1 MRNNLAITMVRWIIA
16 VPAGVILWYAANHSI
31 GMAFGII
38 HGFDRVD
45 DFWEAPDMDGVP
57 IIGTYI
63 IFVTRTV
70 AAASLAGVIVYIVP
84 RYHKQV
90 AIIVAALVSVGAAA
104 ILVFQVVSADQ
115 NISAEGWYKLIL
127 DMLSMIFGGIGGAWV
142 AYQNQ
147 RRLRR
152 YSEGSN

>member
-1 MRNNLAITMVRWIIA
+1 MHNNLAINILRWAIA

-31 GMAFGII
+31 GIAFGII
-38 HGFDRVD
+38 HGFERVD
-45 DFWEAPDMDGVP
+45 AFWEAPDMDGVP

-63 IFVTRTV
+63 ILVTRTI
-70 AAASLAGVIVYIVP
+70 AAASLAGVIIYIVP

-90 AIIVAALVSVGAAA
+90 AIVVASLVSVGAAA

-115 NISAEGWYKLIL
+115 SISAEGWYKIVL
-127 DMLSMIFGGIGGAWV
+127 DMLSMIFGGIGGAWL

-147 RRLRR
+147 RKERR
-152 YSEGSN
+152 RS